1 MEQARQDMAI
11 PDNIISFKSGGFDI
25 NVDNMPLEK
34 KYKFKFEGSSYIIWK
49 NTNDELVMKEVE

>member
-1 MEQARQDMAI
+1 MAM